1 MKFPG
6 KRKSKHYFPVNA
18 RDPLLQQFQ
27 PENETSAAWVVGIDQ
42 TLVDIE
48 AKVDDEFIE
57 RYGLSAGHSLVI
69 EDDVAEA
76 LYQELKQKNLITH
89 QFAGGTIGNTMH
101 NYSVL
106 ADDRSVLLGVMC
118 SNIEIGS
125 YAYRYLCNTSSRT
138 DLNYLQGVDG
148 PIGRCFTLIGESG
161 ERTFAISPGHMNQLR
176 AESIPEDV
184 IAGASAL
191 VLTSYLVR
199 CKPGEPMPE
208 ATMKAIEYAKKYNV
222 PVVLTLGTRFVI
234 DADPQWWREFIAEY
248 VTVLAMNEDVNVLV
262 FDTEVYSNTGG
273 QSSKSTPTAA
283 IAKFAASGKKTK
295 KKEAQRLPLSLSS
308 LQVLA
313 GRRYGYTPQQVLD
326 TAQELYERKLTTYP
340 RSDCEYL
347 PVNQRKDVPHI
358 LANLGKLPAGK
369 LAEWVAGADGKIRSR
384 AWNDSKITAH
394 HAIIPTTVA
403 CPFDK
408 LTSMQQHIYYLVAQ
422 AYIAQFYPIHE
433 YDQTRMVI
441 EAADE
446 RFVAHGKTVTVPG
459 WKVLYQSDKHDDDEE
474 EKGTLPAVRK
484 GDGVHYQNGQVD
496 KKATKPPPRFT
507 PSTLL
512 AAMKEIYK
520 YVKDE
525 SLKKKLKEELE
536 FVMMRDYLSL
546 AKL

>member
-222 PVVLTLGTRFVI
+222 PVVLTLGTKFVI
-234 DADPQWWREFIAEY
+234 AENPQWWQQFLKDHVSI
-248 VTVLAMNEDVNVLV
+248 LAMNEDEAEALTGESDPLLASDKALDWVDLVLCTAGPIGLYMAG
-262 FDTEVYSNTGG
+262 FTEDEAKRKTQHPLLPGAIAEFNQYEFSRAMRHKDCQNPLRVYSHIGNFTFTHHYLIRATFGDIRHFIVIMGAGNNLNIRIFRAGRCHNLTRFITVGNRQDQPFCTFQMRQLHNFFVRCIAQYCADPALSQLINTG
-273 QSSKSTPTAA
+273 S
-283 IAKFAASGKKTK
+283 
-295 KKEAQRLPLSLSS
+295 
-308 LQVLA
+308 
-313 GRRYGYTPQQVLD
+313 
-326 TAQELYERKLTTYP
+326 
-340 RSDCEYL
+340 
-347 PVNQRKDVPHI
+347 
-358 LANLGKLPAGK
+358 
-369 LAEWVAGADGKIRSR
+369 
-384 AWNDSKITAH
+384 
-394 HAIIPTTVA
+394 
-403 CPFDK
+403 
-408 LTSMQQHIYYLVAQ
+408 
-422 AYIAQFYPIHE
+422 
-433 YDQTRMVI
+433 
-441 EAADE
+441 
-446 RFVAHGKTVTVPG
+446 
-459 WKVLYQSDKHDDDEE
+459 
-474 EKGTLPAVRK
+474 
-484 GDGVHYQNGQVD
+484 
-496 KKATKPPPRFT
+496 
-507 PSTLL
+507 
-512 AAMKEIYK
+512 
-520 YVKDE
+520 
-525 SLKKKLKEELE
+525 
-536 FVMMRDYLSL
+536 
-546 AKL
+546 

>member
-222 PVVLTLGTRFVI
+222 PVVLTLGTKFVI
-234 DADPQWWREFIAEY
+234 AENPQWWQQFLKDHVSI
-248 VTVLAMNEDVNVLV
+248 LAMNEDEAEALTGESDPLLASDKALDWVDLVLCTAGPIGLYMAG
-262 FDTEVYSNTGG
+262 FTEDEAKRKTQHPLRVYSHIAPYMGGPEKIMNTNGAG
-273 QSSKSTPTAA
+273 DGALAALLHDITANSYHRSNVPNSSKH
-283 IAKFAASGKKTK
+283 KFTW
-295 KKEAQRLPLSLSS
+295 LTYSS
-308 LQVLA
+308 LAQVCKYANRVSYQVLNQHSPRLTR
-313 GRRYGYTPQQVLD
+313 GLP
-326 TAQELYERKLTTYP
+326 ER
-340 RSDCEYL
+340 E
-347 PVNQRKDVPHI
+347 
-358 LANLGKLPAGK
+358 
-369 LAEWVAGADGKIRSR
+369 
-384 AWNDSKITAH
+384 DS
-394 HAIIPTTVA
+394 
-403 CPFDK
+403 
-408 LTSMQQHIYYLVAQ
+408 L
-422 AYIAQFYPIHE
+422 
-433 YDQTRMVI
+433 
-441 EAADE
+441 
-446 RFVAHGKTVTVPG
+446 
-459 WKVLYQSDKHDDDEE
+459 EE
-474 EKGTLPAVRK
+474 SYWDR
-484 GDGVHYQNGQVD
+484 
-496 KKATKPPPRFT
+496 
-507 PSTLL
+507 
-512 AAMKEIYK
+512 
-520 YVKDE
+520 
-525 SLKKKLKEELE
+525 
-536 FVMMRDYLSL
+536 
-546 AKL
+546 